1 MQTDASAE
9 IFSEASAGR
18 PTVRSLQCSAL
29 LTIRKGPAWYP
40 KRDHVIHGTNTIVMS
55 EKITLSHGS
64 GGRQAQ
70 ALIRDHFAA
79 RFGMTGP
86 MTDSALLTVPS
97 ALIAFTTDSYVI
109 DPLFFPGGNIGKL
122 AVCGTVNDLAVSGA
136 VPKYL
141 SAAFIIEEGFDID
154 QLALIVSSMADEAEA
169 AGVTIVTGDTKVVE
183 KGKCDRI
190 FINTA
195 GVGVLN
201 EELKH
206 ISSGSSVREGD
217 RLIING
223 PPGDHAVTI
232 LASRRNLSFDTPMAS
247 DCASLNHL
255 IRRVVDRPAAVHFM
269 RDLTRGGLA
278 AVLNELAGMTRFGIT
293 VDESSVPVEEAV
305 RGLCEILGFDPLT
318 LASEGRV
325 LIVAAADEAEAIVD
339 TMLTDPQG
347 RGAAIIGAITA
358 GREGRVILKSTTGG
372 SRFLEMPSGQLLPR
386 IC

>member
-1 MQTDASAE
+1 
-9 IFSEASAGR
+9 
-18 PTVRSLQCSAL
+18 
-29 LTIRKGPAWYP
+29 
-40 KRDHVIHGTNTIVMS
+40 MS

-64 GGRQAQ
+64 GGRQAH

-79 RFGMTGP
+79 RFGMEGP
-86 MTDSALLTVPS
+86 MTDSALLSVP
-97 ALIAFTTDSYVI
+97 AGLIAFTTDSYVI

-136 VPKYL
+136 EPKYL
-141 SAAFIIEEGFDID
+141 SAAFIIEEGFDFD
-154 QLALIVSSMADEAEA
+154 ELDAIVASMADEAMA
-169 AGVTIVTGDTKVVE
+169 AGVRIVTGDTKVVE
-183 KGKCDRI
+183 KGKCDRL

-201 EELKH
+201 KDLLH
-206 ISSGSSVREGD
+206 ISSASNVRAGD

-232 LASRRNLSFDTPMAS
+232 LASRRNLSFDTPVSS
-247 DCASLNHL
+247 DCASLNNL
-255 IRRVVDRPAAVHFM
+255 IGKATERPGAIHFM

-278 AVLNELAGMTRFGIT
+278 AVLNELAAMTGHGMT
-293 VDESSVPVEEAV
+293 VDEEAVPVQEPV

-325 LIVAAADEAEAIVD
+325 LIVAAADEAERIVAR
-339 TMLTDPQG
+339 MRTDPHG
-347 RGAAIIGAITA
+347 RGTSIIGEITA
-358 GREGRVILKSTTGG
+358 GRDRRVILNSSTGG
-372 SRFLEMPSGQLLPR
+372 RRFLEMPSGQLLPR

>member
-1 MQTDASAE
+1 
-9 IFSEASAGR
+9 
-18 PTVRSLQCSAL
+18 
-29 LTIRKGPAWYP
+29 
-40 KRDHVIHGTNTIVMS
+40 MS
-55 EKITLSHGS
+55 ERITLSHGS

-70 ALIRDHFAA
+70 SLIRDHFAA
-79 RFGMTGP
+79 RFGIKGP
-86 MTDSALLTVPS
+86 MTDSALLSVPHGM
-97 ALIAFTTDSYVI
+97 IAFTTDSYVVN
-109 DPLFFPGGNIGKL
+109 PLFFPGGNIGKL

-136 VPKYL
+136 DPKYL
-141 SAAFIIEEGFDID
+141 SASFIIEEGFDID
-154 QLALIVSSMADEAEA
+154 QLDLIISSMADEVET
-169 AGVTIVTGDTKVVE
+169 AGVRIVTGDTKVVE
-183 KGKCDRI
+183 KGQCDGI

-195 GVGVLN
+195 GVGLMS

-232 LASRRNLSFDTPMAS
+232 LASRRNLTFDVPMAS

-255 IRRVVDRPAAVHFM
+255 IKRVVERPGAVHFM

-278 AVLNELAGMTRFGIT
+278 AVLNELAGMTRYGIT
-293 VDESSVPVEEAV
+293 VDEASVPVEEAV

-325 LIVAAADEAEAIVD
+325 LIVAAAEEADAIVD
-339 TMLTDPQG
+339 RMHSDPLG
-347 RGAAIIGAITA
+347 RGASVIGEITA
-358 GREGRVILKSTTGG
+358 GREGRVILNSATGG